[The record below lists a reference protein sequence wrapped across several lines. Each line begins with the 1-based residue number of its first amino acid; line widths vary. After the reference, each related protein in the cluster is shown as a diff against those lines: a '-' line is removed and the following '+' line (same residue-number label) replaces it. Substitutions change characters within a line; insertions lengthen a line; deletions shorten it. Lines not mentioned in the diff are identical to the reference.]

1 MAKIEE
7 EIGRGCDCRDS
18 SNWADKYWGLSDDRS
33 RLSGHGDSKN
43 SAVRPQGLKK
53 STSPASWRSEMR
65 FRRKTAGAGTARATL
80 FGGHRGCRSAE
91 ALPRL
96 GRRSGGRHLLP
107 ETADK
112 TLPVLDRWADLIR
125 RVNT

>member
-33 RLSGHGDSKN
+33 RLSGHGDFKN

-53 STSPASWRSEMR
+53 KHQSGFLAVGDALQTEDRRRGDGASYVV
-65 FRRKTAGAGTARATL
+65 RRA
-80 FGGHRGCRSAE
+80 
-91 ALPRL
+91 PRM
-96 GRRSGGRHLLP
+96 P
-107 ETADK
+107 
-112 TLPVLDRWADLIR
+112 IC
-125 RVNT
+125 